1 MNKEKL
7 IDILETMKHDMKHNR
22 QTMAA
27 DYPYM
32 KIIEI
37 LEVLTYEK
45 TDKETETRNIFET
58 RSMLDMWF
66 YRQ

>member
-1 MNKEKL
+1 M
-7 IDILETMKHDMKHNR
+7 LEMKNDMKYNR

-37 LEVLTYEK
+37 LEILTEPTK
-45 TDKETETRNIFET
+45 CGMVNK
-58 RSMLDMWF
+58 
-66 YRQ
+66 